1 MKRILSNCLII
12 ILGFSFFLSGCSTN
26 TRNENIVLGVAA
38 GAVTG
43 GLLGGA
49 IGSGTGA
56 VLAGAAAGAIVGG
69 IIGNAI
75 DTSDQA
81 KINFIF
87 NNNPPK
93 KATSWTNECSGVSFT
108 VAPTSNVY
116 CYQNHLVC
124 RKYRCVAKMGA
135 KTRHVRGIVCR
146 EQDGNWQAINR

>member
-1 MKRILSNCLII
+1 MKSRLINCLTI
-12 ILGFSFFLSGCSTN
+12 ILGFSLILTGCSTN
-26 TRNENIVLGVAA
+26 TRNENIALGVAA

-43 GLLGGA
+43 GLAGSV

-69 IIGNAI
+69 VIGSSI

-81 KINFIF
+81 KINYIF

-93 KATSWTNECSGVSFT
+93 KATSWTNERTGICFT
-108 VAPTSNVY
+108 VAPTSKVY
-116 CYQNHLVC
+116 CHQNHPIC

-135 KTRHVRGIVCR
+135 KTRHVRGIACR
-146 EQDGNWQAINR
+146 TEDGNWQSVDR